1 MHAARAPHASRAARA
16 AHHSNCARCSHS
28 ARVAITP
35 ARYVWVIEWLQLVW
49 VGAVRGARAFAAIV
63 VEVTAA
69 REGGRRGWREEA
81 KREVKAGVEAEVRRP
96 VS

>member
-1 MHAARAPHASRAARA
+1 MG
-16 AHHSNCARCSHS
+16 RC
-28 ARVAITP
+28 
-35 ARYVWVIEWLQLVW
+35 
-49 VGAVRGARAFAAIV
+49 GGARAFAAIV

-96 VS
+96 GPWWGNRGRDQGGWGGWGAGGLGWRYHRRPR